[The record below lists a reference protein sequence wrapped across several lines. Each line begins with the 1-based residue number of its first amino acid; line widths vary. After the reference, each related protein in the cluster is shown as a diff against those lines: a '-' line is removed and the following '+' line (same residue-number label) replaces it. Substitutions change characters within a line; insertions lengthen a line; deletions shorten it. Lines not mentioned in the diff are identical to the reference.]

1 MLASGAQD
9 RLRTRATGYGRPGR
23 ALARRSFFDAR
34 TRLPLGATA
43 RQEGAGAED
52 RGQRT
57 EKMKAGHLFSFI

>member
-34 TRLPLGATA
+34 KGADPPSLGATA
-43 RQEGAGAED
+43 RQEGAEQKTED
-52 RGQRT
+52 GKNEGRPP
-57 EKMKAGHLFSFI
+57 F